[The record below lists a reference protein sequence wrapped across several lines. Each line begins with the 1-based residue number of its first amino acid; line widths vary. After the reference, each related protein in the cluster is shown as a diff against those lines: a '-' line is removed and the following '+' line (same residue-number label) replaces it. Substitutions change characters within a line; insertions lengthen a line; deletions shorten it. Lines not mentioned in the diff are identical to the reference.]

1 MRNSGSEKPVRQQH
15 GTLRSRDGDDHC
27 PCLRIEFTGGPY
39 DGHEQSWF
47 ALPTRLPTEVV
58 WLVCEDAFR
67 LLNGETRRP
76 TGVFTS
82 VALYELE
89 IADGAYRYRFIR
101 ALPVN
106 DLIDSLSGL

>member
-1 MRNSGSEKPVRQQH
+1 MRQRPATLKP
-15 GTLRSRDGDDHC
+15 RDGHDRDRRC
-27 PCLRIEFTGGPY
+27 FSVEFTGGPY

-47 ALPTRLPTEVV
+47 ASPSRLPTEVV

-67 LLNGETRRP
+67 LLAGETRRP
-76 TGVFTS
+76 TGAFTS

-106 DLIDSLSGL
+106 HLTDSLSVL

>member
-1 MRNSGSEKPVRQQH
+1 MRRQH
-15 GTLRSRDGDDHC
+15 PTLKSRDGYDHSR
-27 PCLRIEFTGGPY
+27 CLRIEFTGGPY
-39 DGHEQSWF
+39 DGHEQAWL

-67 LLNGETRRP
+67 LLDGETRRP

-89 IADGAYRYRFIR
+89 IAGGAYRYRFTR

-106 DLIDSLSGL
+106 ALTDSLSGL